1 MLLSLLLLPLE
12 VPVLILGAG
21 VVARA
26 IAGMP
31 IVDLLSIMMGLAM
44 LALALAPIAIAAS
57 IRISLEV

>member
-1 MLLSLLLLPLE
+1 
-12 VPVLILGAG
+12 LILGAG